1 MSDDPGPVIGQ
12 GRASVIYD
20 LGDGTVL
27 RRYIN
32 SRHSAEPEAAAMRL
46 AAAAGV
52 PVPVVHSA
60 VGPEIRMEL
69 VPGRT
74 MLSDLVDHPHRAETY
89 GRELAALHRSLD
101 HVQPAARS
109 DLRLVHGDL
118 HPGNVVMSE
127 RGPVLLD
134 WTNYRFAQRVLD
146 LALTWLILACF
157 EPIEVNPLTPFSR
170 LRGPLLDGF
179 LGAVD
184 RSAATASLVD
194 AANIRHADPAT
205 TPAEHAR
212 IDRLCDQHH
221 SAYWL
226 RNDP

>member
-27 RRYIN
+27 RRYTN
-32 SRHSAEPEAAAMRL
+32 SSHSAEPEAAAMRL

-69 VPGRT
+69 VPGPT
-74 MLSDLVDHPHRAETY
+74 MLSDLVDHPHCAETY
-89 GRELAALHRSLD
+89 GRELAVLHRSLD
-101 HVQPAARS
+101 HVQPATRS

-118 HPGNVVMSE
+118 HPGNVVISGH
-127 RGPVLLD
+127 GPVLLD
-134 WTNYRFAQRVLD
+134 WTNYRFAQRALD

-157 EPIEVNPLTPFSR
+157 EPIEVNPLTTFSS

-179 LGAVD
+179 LAAVD
-184 RSAATASLVD
+184 QSAAAASLDD

-212 IDRLCDQHH
+212 IDLLCDQHH
-221 SAYWL
+221 SAFPL
-226 RNDP
+226 QNDP